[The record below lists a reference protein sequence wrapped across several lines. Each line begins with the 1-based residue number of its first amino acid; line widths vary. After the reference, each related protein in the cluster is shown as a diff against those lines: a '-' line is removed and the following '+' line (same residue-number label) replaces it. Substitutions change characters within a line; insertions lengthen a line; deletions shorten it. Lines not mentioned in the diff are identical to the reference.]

1 VSSEALVTRTCSAT
15 PTGALS
21 TPFQYRS
28 CPVVIDKA
36 ASHQRG
42 HPDHPSIY
50 RFAQACWLRDPLSG
64 SPTQR
69 DCAAAGSMY
78 VDPVIARLQ
87 PAPPEYPESPGKP
100 AGESLTWVRLRVAAC
115 ASRTQFA
122 AT

>member
-1 VSSEALVTRTCSAT
+1 VSPEALVTRTCSAT

-42 HPDHPSIY
+42 H
-50 RFAQACWLRDPLSG
+50 RFAQACWLRDSLSG

-78 VDPVIARLQ
+78 VDPVIAGCSLRPQSTLRAQ
-87 PAPPEYPESPGKP
+87 GSP
-100 AGESLTWVRLRVAAC
+100 LV
-115 ASRTQFA
+115 SR
-122 AT
+122 

>member
-1 VSSEALVTRTCSAT
+1 MSSEALVTRTCSAT

-42 HPDHPSIY
+42 H
-50 RFAQACWLRDPLSG
+50 RFAQACWLRDSLSG

>member
-1 VSSEALVTRTCSAT
+1 MSSEALVTRTCSAT

-78 VDPVIARLQ
+78 VDPVIADCSLRPQSTLKAQ
-87 PAPPEYPESPGKP
+87 GSP
-100 AGESLTWVRLRVAAC
+100 LV
-115 ASRTQFA
+115 SR
-122 AT
+122 